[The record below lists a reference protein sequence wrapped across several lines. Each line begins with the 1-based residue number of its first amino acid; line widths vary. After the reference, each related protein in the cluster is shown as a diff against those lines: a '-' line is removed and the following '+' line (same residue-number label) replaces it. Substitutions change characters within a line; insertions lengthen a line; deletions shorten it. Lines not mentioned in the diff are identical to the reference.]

1 MRNIFLILI
10 TVIITVV
17 CVKNPQSVQLHFLG
31 ESQVALWKLLLV
43 FFIAGILFVPL
54 LKTRKKKQPV
64 YEEEDMD
71 QSEEENND
79 RKSQLSDEDREFLS

>member
-17 CVKNPQSVQLHFLG
+17 CVKNPQSVQLNFLG
-31 ESQVALWKLLLV
+31 ESQVALWKLLLA
-43 FFIAGILFVPL
+43 FFIAGILFISL

-64 YEEEDMD
+64 YEEEDID
-71 QSEEENND
+71 QSEEENSD
-79 RKSQLSDEDREFLS
+79 RKPQLSDEDREFLS

>member
-17 CVKNPQSVQLHFLG
+17 CVKNPQSVQLNFLG
-31 ESQVALWKLLLV
+31 ESQVTLWKLLLA
-43 FFIAGILFVPL
+43 FFIAGIVFVSL
-54 LKTRKKKQPV
+54 LKIGKKKQRA
-64 YEEEDMD
+64 YEEEEIDE
-71 QSEEENND
+71 SEEENSG

>member
-17 CVKNPQSVQLHFLG
+17 CVKNPQSVQLNFLG
-31 ESQVALWKLLLV
+31 ESQVTLWKLLLA
-43 FFIAGILFVPL
+43 FFIAGIVFVSL
-54 LKTRKKKQPV
+54 LKIGKKKQRA
-64 YEEEDMD
+64 YEEEEIDE
-71 QSEEENND
+71 SEEENSD

>member
-17 CVKNPQSVQLHFLG
+17 CVKNPQSVQFNFLG
-31 ESQVALWKLLLV
+31 ESQVALWKLLLA
-43 FFIAGILFVPL
+43 FFIAGIVFVSL
-54 LKTRKKKQPV
+54 LKIGKKKQRA
-64 YEEEDMD
+64 YEEEEIDEL
-71 QSEEENND
+71 EEENSD